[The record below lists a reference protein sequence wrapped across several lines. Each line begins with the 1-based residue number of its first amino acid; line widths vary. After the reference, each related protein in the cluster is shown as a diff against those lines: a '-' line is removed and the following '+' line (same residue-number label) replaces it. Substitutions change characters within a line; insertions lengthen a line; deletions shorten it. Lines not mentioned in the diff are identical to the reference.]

1 MSAEGYIR
9 SSVIDLNFP
18 SDISMGSRLNLSV
31 FDANFPRAISLYGF
45 NAAYMPSA
53 PTVVAGSQTK
63 IEFFDGSSSSVL
75 LAFDVTPGGLATPSS
90 IHWIMR
96 NSYLR
101 ISEGLEVLVS
111 HSGGG
116 SDTGVYL
123 FLSVLY
129 Q

>member
-9 SSVIDLNFP
+9 SSVIDLDFP
-18 SDISMGSRLNLSV
+18 SNISMGSRLNLSV
-31 FDANFPRAISLYGF
+31 FDANFPKAISLYGF
-45 NAAYMPSA
+45 NASYLASG
-53 PTVVAGSQTK
+53 PTAVGGSNTK
-63 IEFFDGSSSSVL
+63 VELFDGSSSSVL
-75 LAFDVTPGGLATPSS
+75 LAFDVTPGGLQTPSA

-101 ISEGLEVLVS
+101 ISEGLEILVS

-116 SDTGVYL
+116 SDTGSFL
-123 FLSVLY
+123 SLSVLY

>member
-18 SDISMGSRLNLSV
+18 SSISMGSRLNLSV
-31 FDANFPRAISLYGF
+31 FDANFPKAISLYGF
-45 NAAYMPSA
+45 NASYTPSG
-53 PTVVAGSQTK
+53 PTTVQGSQTK

-75 LAFDVTPGGLATPSS
+75 LAFDVTPGGLPTPSA

-101 ISEGLEVLVS
+101 ISEGLEILVS

-116 SDTGVYL
+116 SDTGSSL
-123 FLSVLY
+123 SLSVLY